1 MQEIQHQ
8 DQAQSLIPQS
18 LKIRIK
24 CPICKASDIIVVT
37 REDIG
42 FFGQRSPEDLK
53 KICDEKGGL
62 CFNTLGYIKHKV
74 NPEKDFIYL
83 PNSTKPSEGLYVKC

>member
-42 FFGQRSPEDLK
+42 FFEEGPVKLQVPADT
-53 KICDEKGGL
+53 ICSHTFTIRCL
-62 CFNTLGYIKHKV
+62 RYQL
-74 NPEKDFIYL
+74 
-83 PNSTKPSEGLYVKC
+83 

>member
-8 DQAQSLIPQS
+8 DQAQALIPQS

-24 CPICKASDIIVVT
+24 CPICKASDIIMVS

-42 FFGQRSPEDLK
+42 LFEEGPVKLQVPA
-53 KICDEKGGL
+53 
-62 CFNTLGYIKHKV
+62 NTVCSHAFTIRCLRYQ
-74 NPEKDFIYL
+74 L
-83 PNSTKPSEGLYVKC
+83 

>member
-1 MQEIQHQ
+1 MPLFFAYYLTPFRNQKEKGWNIMQEISQEISRV
-8 DQAQSLIPQS
+8 SLIPQS

-42 FFGQRSPEDLK
+42 LFEEGPVKLAVPA
-53 KICDEKGGL
+53 
-62 CFNTLGYIKHKV
+62 NTVCSHTFTIRCLRYQ
-74 NPEKDFIYL
+74 L
-83 PNSTKPSEGLYVKC
+83 